1 MIQNLEREE
10 TEKSKGNLQIQHLY
24 YNVIVSE
31 CIFSFE
37 DIVLTCHLLWILG
50 FKKKDLNQHL
60 MENVLQESLVLW

>member
-1 MIQNLEREE
+1 MIQNLERGE
-10 TEKSKGNLQIQHLY
+10 TEKSKGHLHIQHFY
-24 YNVIVSE
+24 YNAIISE

-37 DIVLTCHLLWILG
+37 DIALTCHLLWILG